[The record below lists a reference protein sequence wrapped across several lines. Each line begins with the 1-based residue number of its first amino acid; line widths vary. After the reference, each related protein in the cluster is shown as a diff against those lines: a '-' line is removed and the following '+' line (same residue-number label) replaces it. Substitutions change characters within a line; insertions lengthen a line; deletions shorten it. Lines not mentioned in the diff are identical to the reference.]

1 MVRHYVGKVDDARFT
16 APERFAEHSDRYR
29 RLELIDHTTSP
40 AAVHMGLGLVDLQPT
55 GHLMPVLHAF
65 EKGFYVL
72 SGNVVVAMA
81 GRAHL
86 LGRNHYGVIPKAT
99 TYSYYN
105 PGNEPARILEM
116 MAPQPKPLE
125 SGFDDTIFVSDSPL
139 VREAAVPNLA
149 DPRIKHLGR
158 FDEASLPSGGQ
169 ISGAGVRSNSIYGVS
184 IKEFVDRMLGAQH
197 LSMFLVQ
204 FQPGGMGTQ
213 HDHPH
218 EESYFILSGKA
229 EAVLDGEAY
238 LVEPGKYVWTGVGC
252 FHSFETIGDEPV
264 RWLETQAPLPADFE
278 AFRFRREWAPLSPSA
293 GVQR

>member
-1 MVRHYVGKVDDARFT
+1 MVRHYVGTVNDTRFT
-16 APERFAEHSDRYR
+16 ASERFAKHSDGYR
-29 RLELIDHTTSP
+29 RLELIGHTTSP
-40 AAVHMGLGLVDLQPT
+40 AAVHMGLGLVDLQPA
-55 GHLMPVLHAF
+55 GHLMPVMHAF

-72 SGNVVVAMA
+72 CGTVVVAMA

-105 PGNEPARILEM
+105 PSDEPARILEM
-116 MAPQPKPLE
+116 MAPQPKPLD
-125 SGFDDTIFVSDSPL
+125 SGFDDTIFASDSPL
-139 VREAAVPNLA
+139 VREAAVPDLT

-169 ISGAGVRSNSIYGVS
+169 ISGAGARSSSIHGVS

-229 EAVLDGEAY
+229 EAVLDGESY
-238 LVEPGKYVWTGVGC
+238 LVGPGDYVWTGVGC
-252 FHSFETIGDEPV
+252 FHSFATVGDEPV

-278 AFRFRREWAPLSPSA
+278 AFRFHREWAPLSPLA
-293 GVQR
+293 DRQA